1 MSYSGVVMSRRAAFL
16 LFCLVL
22 AAIVIQVSLLPMF
35 IRPSFKPD
43 LLLVIMVFI
52 ALRSSHEI
60 GAPLAWLLGLLN
72 DVCSG
77 LYLGLNAVSFLVS
90 YLVIKS
96 VSDRLY
102 ADSAILFVLTVA
114 GVTLAGFTLN
124 LLLIVMFTSSPGIV
138 YSMLSDIFPRL
149 LVNAFVASIVSTFPG
164 FDCQLESS

>member
-1 MSYSGVVMSRRAAFL
+1 MSRRAVLF
-16 LFCLVL
+16 LFCLILVS
-22 AAIVIQVSLLPMF
+22 IVMQVSLFPVF
-35 IRPSFKPD
+35 VIPPFKPD

-52 ALRSSHEI
+52 ALRGSFEA

-72 DVCSG
+72 DICSG
-77 LYLGLNAVSFLVS
+77 LYLGLNAVTFLISFF
-90 YLVIKS
+90 VIKS

-124 LLLIVMFTSSPGIV
+124 LLLIVMFTSSPGIA

-149 LVNAFVASIVSTFPG
+149 LVNAFTASIVSAFPG

>member
-1 MSYSGVVMSRRAAFL
+1 MSRRATL
-16 LFCLVL
+16 LFLCLVL
-22 AAIVIQVSLLPMF
+22 ASIVIQVSLLPVF
-35 IRPSFKPD
+35 VRPPFKPD

-52 ALRSSHEI
+52 ALRVPFEV
-60 GAPLAWLLGLLN
+60 GAPLAWLLGMLN

-77 LYLGLNAVSFLVS
+77 LYLGLNAASFLIS
-90 YLVIKS
+90 FLVIKS

-124 LLLIVMFTSSPGIV
+124 LLLIVLFTAAPGIA

-149 LVNAFVASIVSTFPG
+149 LVNAFIASIVAAFPG
-164 FDCQLESS
+164 FDAQVESP

>member
-1 MSYSGVVMSRRAAFL
+1 MSRRAAL
-16 LFCLVL
+16 LFFCLVL
-22 AAIVIQVSLLPMF
+22 AALVIQVSLFPIF
-35 IRPSFKPD
+35 IRPAFKPD

-52 ALRSSHEI
+52 ALRGSFET
-60 GAPLAWLLGLLN
+60 GAPLSWLLGMLD

-77 LYLGLNAVSFLVS
+77 LYLGLNAATFLITFF
-90 YLVIKS
+90 VIKS

-124 LLLIVMFTSSPGIV
+124 LLLMVMFTSSPGIA

-149 LVNAFVASIVSTFPG
+149 LVNAFIASIVSAFPG
-164 FDCQLESS
+164 FDCQLESP